1 MHLKKN
7 TIWILAGLLATL
19 TLSACDNMRDG
30 NRFKPYE
37 ETPFFEDGSVARQ
50 PIEGTVPQGFLR
62 ADKHLYEG
70 KTSEGTFESEFPFP
84 VTEAVLARGQDRYNI
99 YCMVCHGV
107 TGAGD
112 GMVVRRG
119 YKVPTAYQDER
130 LKNMPVGYFYNVMT
144 EGFGVM
150 SSYKAELTPEDRWAV
165 AAYIRALQRIDSASA
180 AVSNGSAV
188 TPQPHQAQPTETG
201 MA

>member
-1 MHLKKN
+1 MKNKKLYLG
-7 TIWILAGLLATL
+7 TLMLMALALVG
-19 TLSACDNMRDG
+19 CDNMREG

-37 ETPFFEDGSVARQ
+37 TTPFFEDGSTAR
-50 PIEGTVPQGFLR
+50 PLIEGTVPRGFLR

-70 KTSEGTFESEFPFP
+70 KTPEGAFAAEFPFP
-84 VTEAVLARGQDRYNI
+84 VTEEVLARGKDRFNI
-99 YCMVCHGV
+99 YCIVCHGA

-119 YKVPTAYQDER
+119 FKVPTAYQDER

-165 AAYIRALQRIDSASA
+165 AAYIRALQKIETHA
-180 AVSNGSAV
+180 
-188 TPQPHQAQPTETG
+188 TETKT
-201 MA
+201 A

>member
-1 MHLKKN
+1 ML
-7 TIWILAGLLATL
+7 ISL
-19 TLSACDNMRDG
+19 TFVGCDNMREG

-50 PIEGTVPQGFLR
+50 PVEGTVPQGFLR
-62 ADKHLYEG
+62 EDKHLYEG
-70 KTSEGTFESEFPFP
+70 KTPTGEFAAEFPFP
-84 VTEAVLARGQDRYNI
+84 ITEAVLARGKDRYNI

-112 GMVVRRG
+112 GMVVKRG
-119 YKVPTAYQDER
+119 FKVPTAYQDER
-130 LKNMPVGYFYNVMT
+130 LKNMPAGYFFNVMT

-165 AAYIRALQRIDSASA
+165 AAYIRALQRIDTAS
-180 AVSNGSAV
+180 VPS
-188 TPQPHQAQPTETG
+188 AQPAQITAQKHE
-201 MA
+201 